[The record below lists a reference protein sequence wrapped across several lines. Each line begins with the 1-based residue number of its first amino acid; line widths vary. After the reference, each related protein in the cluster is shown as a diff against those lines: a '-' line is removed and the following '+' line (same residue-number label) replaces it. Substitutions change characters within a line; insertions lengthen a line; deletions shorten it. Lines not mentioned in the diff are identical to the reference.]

1 MEYEA
6 RKLEEGDV
14 HSGTAVHCFKCNEMV
29 LKKDIKDHYYRVC
42 QKTTKKVTFSGT
54 CFLCKEELPIDQIS
68 VHVEN
73 CKKNSDKYVQCDIC
87 DKHIYKTSIYK
98 HYKFV
103 HKMKYARK
111 ATEKKPKD
119 DNGKIKCPRCD
130 LKFLRTNLYAHMKN
144 VHKEKY
150 VEPPKKTKMKK
161 KKCPKC
167 KKKLVNLAEHLR
179 AVHNIK
185 PKPENAGKKKGNLF
199 FITVQQPI
207 KHYMMQMLKKRNN
220 IFIRHYRY
228 ERIHAHLEH
237 VVRSTKSTYYYRG
250 KLIHNYPVYSGRYQF
265 LKYYTNTPP
274 EDRRSRFK
282 LPPRT
287 VIKEAVVGN
296 EWGGIGKS
304 RTLPHVLKVP

>member
-1 MEYEA
+1 MLNRQ
-6 RKLEEGDV
+6 RKL
-14 HSGTAVHCFKCNEMV
+14 
-29 LKKDIKDHYYRVC
+29 
-42 QKTTKKVTFSGT
+42 KT
-54 CFLCKEELPIDQIS
+54 
-68 VHVEN
+68 
-73 CKKNSDKYVQCDIC
+73 
-87 DKHIYKTSIYK
+87 
-98 HYKFV
+98 
-103 HKMKYARK
+103 
-111 ATEKKPKD
+111 
-119 DNGKIKCPRCD
+119 
-130 LKFLRTNLYAHMKN
+130 
-144 VHKEKY
+144 
-150 VEPPKKTKMKK
+150 KK
-161 KKCPKC
+161 KKWPKC

-228 ERIHAHLEH
+228 ERIHTHLEH

-296 EWGGIGKS
+296 EWGVLENHGHCHMYLKFHKKVYIHDLQTYVRKRCRFLGSIEPGRNAEKQIKYCSKEDLKALAFNVDNELMHDRWQMGQIAYRALDFRDGITQMCYQSTKWKTEFKLKQFKKIFDS
-304 RTLPHVLKVP
+304 IRTKTYLIWRTKL

>member
-1 MEYEA
+1 MKTCKVCKNNFDEDFYENHESNCTNLFHQTIKCLCCKKTFNSIYEDNFRQHADECEKNFLDGMEYEA

-14 HSGTAVHCFKCNEMV
+14 HSGTAVHCFKCNEIV

-150 VEPPKKTKMKK
+150 VEPPKKTKDEEEKM
-161 KKCPKC
+161 
-167 KKKLVNLAEHLR
+167 AE
-179 AVHNIK
+179 
-185 PKPENAGKKKGNLF
+185 
-199 FITVQQPI
+199 
-207 KHYMMQMLKKRNN
+207 M
-220 IFIRHYRY
+220 
-228 ERIHAHLEH
+228 
-237 VVRSTKSTYYYRG
+237 
-250 KLIHNYPVYSGRYQF
+250 
-265 LKYYTNTPP
+265 
-274 EDRRSRFK
+274 
-282 LPPRT
+282 
-287 VIKEAVVGN
+287 
-296 EWGGIGKS
+296 
-304 RTLPHVLKVP
+304 